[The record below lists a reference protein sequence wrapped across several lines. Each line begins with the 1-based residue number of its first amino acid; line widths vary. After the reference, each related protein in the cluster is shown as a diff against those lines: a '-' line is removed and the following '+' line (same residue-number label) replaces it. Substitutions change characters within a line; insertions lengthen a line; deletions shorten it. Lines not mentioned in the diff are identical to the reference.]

1 MSPRAS
7 GAAILLVLVACGSN
21 PPPATPSPAEQ
32 PEAPAPAKPPRPT
45 IDPTPRERPDVL
57 LRPDT
62 ATVRPRVVPPEV
74 ARERDWM
81 ALGATGVRAFR
92 TANPGWD
99 GRGVLIAILDSGID
113 PTVPGL
119 SVTSTGERKVLDL
132 RDFSGEG
139 RVKLEPVTARNDTVV
154 VAGRRLGGF
163 GRVAALDADGPWWGG
178 AVRELV
184 LGEPPAADLNG
195 DGTITDTLA
204 VIVTRASDGWVL
216 FADTDGNGSLADE
229 NPIRDYAIG
238 GETFGWSSAGR
249 APSVGLA
256 ANFGSAGDQPTLDLF
271 FDTYNHGTFVAGIAA
286 GNEVYGAR
294 DFDGVAPGAQL
305 LGLKIANNAHGGIST
320 TGSIVRALDYAIRF
334 AERRRLPLVVNLS
347 FGVGN
352 EREGRARIDQLVDSV
367 LAANP
372 DLVMVV
378 SAGNDGPGL
387 STIGFPASASRALT
401 VGATVPRPF
410 LPRAG
415 GDQIAPFSARG
426 GELAKPDLIAPGVAY
441 STTPRFDTGEEIK
454 QGTSFSSPHVAGI
467 VALLRSA
474 ALQSGRKPDA
484 RAIRQALMVTARP
497 VDGAAF
503 VEEGTGQ
510 PDVSG
515 AWHWL
520 ESGRAAADVEVRI
533 AARER
538 ETAAF
543 RAAGLASADDTVQR
557 FELIRPARA
566 TPMTFT
572 LRSTAPWLI
581 GPRTVTAGGGATTV
595 ALRYR
600 RGLLREPGVYTGTVS
615 GWTADTLAGPAFRLV
630 NTIVVPHGHR
640 STELAPAA
648 NLQPGAVRRGFFHA
662 DSARPFAVR
671 VNTWSSLHGVLAAL
685 HEPGGMPFRDGG
697 QLQAGADSGAAAFRV
712 DARDVV
718 AGVYEADA
726 VGLPL
731 GAATVTMRVDQAPF
745 RLFAEAQADAAVAY
759 LESVASAPVEADV
772 RLLVAGAERADTVR
786 GRGAEIALV
795 PFTAPAWARAVVVD
809 ATMQRDQWGRFTD
822 FGVTVLD
829 ADGRIM
835 AKKPLNYAMGRLEL
849 ALPEQHGD
857 LPLRVH
863 LLPGLAEPGST
874 EPWVL
879 ATTIRLYGD
888 SGVSL
893 TAGVEPSHR
902 LRIAPGETIS
912 ARFERVH
919 TAWPLPAGFDPLG
932 ILIAAS
938 NGEAWTR
945 EVRLAPT
952 SPR

>member
-1 MSPRAS
+1 
-7 GAAILLVLVACGSN
+7 
-21 PPPATPSPAEQ
+21 
-32 PEAPAPAKPPRPT
+32 
-45 IDPTPRERPDVL
+45 
-57 LRPDT
+57 
-62 ATVRPRVVPPEV
+62 
-74 ARERDWM
+74 M
-81 ALGATGVRAFR
+81 ALGATGVRGFR
-92 TANPGWD
+92 TANPAWD
-99 GRGVLIAILDSGID
+99 GRGVLIAVLDSGLD
-113 PTVPGL
+113 PSVPGL
-119 SVTSTGERKVLDL
+119 GTTSTGERKVLDL

-139 RVKLEPVTARNDTVV
+139 RISLERITPRQDTVI

-178 AVRELV
+178 AVREIV

-195 DGTITDTLA
+195 NGTVGDTLP
-204 VIVTRASDGWVL
+204 VVVTRATDGWVL
-216 FADTDGNGSLADE
+216 FADTDGNGSLAGE
-229 NPIRDYAIG
+229 KAIREYAVG
-238 GETFGWSSAGR
+238 GETFGWSSSGR
-249 APSVGLA
+249 VPPVALA
-256 ANFGSAGDQPTLDLF
+256 VNFGSEGGQPSLDLS

-286 GNEVYGAR
+286 GNDVYGAQN
-294 DFDGVAPGAQL
+294 FDGVAPGAQL

-320 TGSIVRALDYAIRF
+320 TGSILRALDYAIAF
-334 AERRRLPLVVNLS
+334 ANRRRLPLVVNLS

-352 EREGRARIDQLVDSV
+352 EREGRARIDELVDSV

-387 STIGFPASASRALT
+387 STIGFPASASRVLT
-401 VGATVPRPF
+401 IGATVPAPF
-410 LPRAG
+410 LPRAS

-441 STTPRFDTGEEIK
+441 STTPRFDVGEEVK

-474 ALQSGRKPDA
+474 ALQSGRKLDA
-484 RAIRQALMVTARP
+484 RAIRQALMITARP
-497 VDGAAF
+497 MNGAPF

-510 PDVSG
+510 PDVAA
-515 AWHWL
+515 AWQWL
-520 ESGRAAADVEVRI
+520 QSGRAAPDVEVRV
-533 AARER
+533 AGRER
-538 ETAAF
+538 ATAAF
-543 RAAGLASADDTVQR
+543 RPAGLASPGDTVQR

-566 TPMTFT
+566 APITFT

-581 GPRTVTAGGGATTV
+581 GPRTVTAGGGTTTV
-595 ALRYR
+595 TLRYR
-600 RGLLREPGVYTGTVS
+600 AGLLRAPAVYTGTVS
-615 GWTADTLAGPAFRLV
+615 GWTADTLGGPAFRLV
-630 NTIVVPHGHR
+630 NTIVVAHGR
-640 STELAPAA
+640 QSTELAAA
-648 NLQPGAVRRGFFHA
+648 AAVQPGAVRRAFFRA

-712 DARDVV
+712 DARDAV

-745 RLFAEAQADAAVAY
+745 RLFAEAQTGATAAY
-759 LESVASAPVEADV
+759 LENVSAVPVEAEV

-786 GRGAEIALV
+786 GRGGEVALV

-809 ATMQRDQWGRFTD
+809 ATMPRDQWGRFTD
-822 FGVTVLD
+822 FGVSVLD
-829 ADGRIM
+829 ADGRIL
-835 AKKPLNYAMGRLEL
+835 AKKPLNYAIGRLEL

-857 LPLRVH
+857 LALRVH
-863 LLPGLAEPGST
+863 LLPGLAEPDSR

-879 ATTIRLYGD
+879 ASTIRLYGD

-893 TAGVEPSHR
+893 TAGVDPSHR
-902 LRIAPGETIS
+902 LRVPPGETLS

-938 NGEAWTR
+938 AGEAWTR
-945 EVRLAPT
+945 EVRLAPA
-952 SPR
+952 SPK